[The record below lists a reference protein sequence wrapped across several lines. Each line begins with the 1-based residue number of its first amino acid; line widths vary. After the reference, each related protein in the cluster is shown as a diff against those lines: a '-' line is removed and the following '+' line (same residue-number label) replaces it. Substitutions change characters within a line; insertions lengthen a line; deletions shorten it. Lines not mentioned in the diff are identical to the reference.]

1 MHELSNKSKTFIEDL
16 RVYLFSSGKKSKEI
30 EAIIEELETHLIEA
44 EKRGKPIE
52 KIVGNS
58 PKEYMQMIA
67 DEMKIDLRSWLKYIF
82 MIIVGSFSFTIF
94 KDALAGAGSLSYSI
108 LEIIGHIVIAGI
120 FIVTLFLAFRYIASH
135 YLSNLNQF
143 LLLLI
148 VTLVPIGLYVGL
160 IFLNRSVETP
170 VMEIGQTGTMIIT
183 GIMVLFIICLS
194 IWAKTAILIAIVA
207 LLVLP
212 DYLLSKTAL
221 DAEMQLIASNIILIV
236 GIGIYVWI
244 NNLKYKHS

>member
-1 MHELSNKSKTFIEDL
+1 MHELSSKSKTFIEDL

-82 MIIVGSFSFTIF
+82 IIIVGSLSFTIF
-94 KDALAGAGSLSYSI
+94 KDALAGSLSYSI

-170 VMEIGQTGTMIIT
+170 VMEFGQTGTMIIT

-221 DAEMQLIASNIILIV
+221 DAEMQLIVSNIILIV
-236 GIGIYVWI
+236 GIGFYVWI
-244 NNLKYKHS
+244 NNLNYKHS